1 MQLIRDGC
9 TEREWSSEARHLQ
22 RAPTR
27 TERGFLS
34 RRIQTTRPHRT
45 AAAAVHRCFRSVAE
59 RFTRSENFKQSK
71 RSERNRHNRR
81 DVCGTQ
87 RSDCTGGTVSDD
99 ASASSVRSS
108 AAVLHN
114 CSSADHKPAPDA
126 TLRRRVDPDADDGA
140 RRNNDVISAD
150 DARKQRGNIAS
161 RLSRNDFYVKQT
173 RSEAITS
180 ENSSARMLEQSLAL
194 CCDVEQS
201 EVDQVSA
208 REKNERRKLFIIV
221 VSRTNERR
229 STKNQTSRKPHRIKT
244 ENNRREDEEE

>member
-1 MQLIRDGC
+1 MVAPRESGAVRRGTCSVHRLAPNAASSHAASRQL
-9 TEREWSSEARHLQ
+9 A
-22 RAPTR
+22 
-27 TERGFLS
+27 
-34 RRIQTTRPHRT
+34 RT
-45 AAAAVHRCFRSVAE
+45 APPPLQFTVVFVALPSDSRE
-59 RFTRSENFKQSK
+59 VKTSNN
-71 RSERNRHNRR
+71 RNDPNVT

-108 AAVLHN
+108 AAALHN

-126 TLRRRVDPDADDGA
+126 ALRRRVDPDADDGA

-208 REKNERRKLFIIV
+208 REKK
-221 VSRTNERR
+221 
-229 STKNQTSRKPHRIKT
+229 TSD
-244 ENNRREDEEE
+244 ENFSSSL